1 MEQIYRIG
9 IDHGYGNIKTAHHIF
24 QSGVVQKGSITELS
38 GMTVEYEG
46 KFYEIGSTHK
56 EYQMDKVWDDD
67 YYVLTLAALAKELQ
81 GKGLYNA
88 SVILAA
94 GLPIK
99 WLEEQAGAFRKY
111 LMQKKEVVFRY
122 NGTHFHVKI
131 EDVEVYAQ
139 GFAAIAENLRDYQ
152 GFNIVVDIG
161 NGTMNVIFVVDGV
174 PDSTR
179 YYTERFG
186 VDCCVIEMR
195 SELTNKVHSV
205 VKSSNAQDYVRE
217 AVEKEIYG
225 IDKNYVEN
233 ISDLCRYHDSQN
245 PEHIYDITKAV
256 IQSAQYM
263 AAMRIQAEPP
273 PASSLLPVLATAPKL
288 MVYGLCNT
296 ALSVAGQVLSGI
308 EKVFEMKKEK
318 QRAAMG
324 IEAEKEQGIER
335 SDRNTEKGTAG
346 HGIQS
351 IRHQPHQNADTIK
364 WQGNGSHKRTET
376 AGYEQ
381 LSLSFD
387 GGYAFC
393 DCGRAL

>member
-56 EYQMDKVWDDD
+56 EYQMDKVWDED

-81 GKGLYNA
+81 GRGLCNA

-111 LMQKKEVVFRY
+111 LLQKKEVVFRC

-139 GFAAIAENLRDYQ
+139 GFAVIAENLRDYQ

-205 VKSSNAQDYVRE
+205 VD
-217 AVEKEIYG
+217 
-225 IDKNYVEN
+225 
-233 ISDLCRYHDSQN
+233 DL
-245 PEHIYDITKAV
+245 IVKK
-256 IQSAQYM
+256 
-263 AAMRIQAEPP
+263 
-273 PASSLLPVLATAPKL
+273 VLK
-288 MVYGLCNT
+288 
-296 ALSVAGQVLSGI
+296 
-308 EKVFEMKKEK
+308 
-318 QRAAMG
+318 
-324 IEAEKEQGIER
+324 
-335 SDRNTEKGTAG
+335 DGTAEIG
-346 HGIQS
+346 EKYLKASGSVLQS
-351 IRHQPHQNADTIK
+351 TPRR
-364 WQGNGSHKRTET
+364 S
-376 AGYEQ
+376 
-381 LSLSFD
+381 
-387 GGYAFC
+387 
-393 DCGRAL
+393 CGR